1 MKKTRDLLIRHFNVD
16 DLRDLCF
23 RMSIYADQFPQTLHA
38 FTRELVLYIDRNE
51 LWDKLLVVAA
61 EMRPKVDWSYL
72 ENYQNRSIPA
82 PIEPGDVAAPSGRN
96 FREHAA
102 ILIDLLTIMPGW
114 EEESNRYSFL
124 MLNGMEGFEQG
135 VELEG
140 SRRDAAVNLLAA
152 ILRFQGSDPQFVAET
167 CANLYT
173 ALAATGLFSYAKRR
187 EFVAEAAAL
196 RNLFKNGN

>member
-51 LWDKLLVVAA
+51 LWDKLLVVAN

-72 ENYQNRSIPA
+72 EAYQKTGQA
-82 PIEPGDVAAPSGRN
+82 AELGPGVVAAVTEKS
-96 FREHAA
+96 FREHAS

-114 EEESNRYSFL
+114 EEESNRHSFL
-124 MLNGMEGFEQG
+124 LLNGMQGFEEG
-135 VELEG
+135 VDLDG
-140 SRRDAAVNLLAA
+140 SRRDAAANLLAA

-167 CANLYT
+167 CANLYA
-173 ALAATGLFSYAKRR
+173 ALAATGLFSFAKRR
-187 EFVAEAAAL
+187 EFAAEANAL
-196 RNLFKNGN
+196 RNLFQK